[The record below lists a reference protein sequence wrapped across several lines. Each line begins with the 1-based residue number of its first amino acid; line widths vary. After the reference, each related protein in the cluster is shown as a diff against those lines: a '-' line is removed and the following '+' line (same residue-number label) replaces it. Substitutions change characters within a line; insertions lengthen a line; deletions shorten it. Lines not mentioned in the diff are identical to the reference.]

1 MDRQE
6 IYASLAEEYGFD
18 ISVVNHCVETLSF
31 YDFARDGEE
40 EQFLTCLEMVLQ
52 SLCTMEFM
60 TEHKHKYA
68 ETNIKHIFF
77 DALYRV
83 YGELAI
89 PYMDQEYLEL
99 NESRI

>member
-52 SLCTMEFM
+52 SLCSMEFM
-60 TEHKHKYA
+60 TEHKLNDVRLQLQMHKF
-68 ETNIKHIFF
+68 IWDPDK
-77 DALYRV
+77 RGV
-83 YGELAI
+83 
-89 PYMDQEYLEL
+89 
-99 NESRI
+99 